1 MSILDVL
8 IFDLYRESFIIKISI
23 YSSSNFWYKAYV
35 YLCHLANEQKEKY
48 FLLLY
53 SQRVT

>member
-23 YSSSNFWYKAYV
+23 YSSSKV
-35 YLCHLANEQKEKY
+35 G
-48 FLLLY
+48 LLFNI
-53 SQRVT
+53 